1 MRETIEF
8 VGNVTVTGWKL
19 LCAVAVLGLGFL
31 ILDRRGASRAARAVR
46 TARKVESRRTR
57 RAA

>member
-8 VGNVTVTGWKL
+8 VGNLTLTGWKL
-19 LCAVAVLGLGFL
+19 VCTAAVLGLGFL
-31 ILDRRGASRAARAVR
+31 ILDRRERSRAVR
-46 TARKVESRRTR
+46 AVRQVESQRTR

>member
-8 VGNVTVTGWKL
+8 LGNVTVTGWKFV
-19 LCAVAVLGLGFL
+19 CAAAVLGLGFL
-31 ILDRRGASRAARAVR
+31 ILDRRGASRAVRAV
-46 TARKVESRRTR
+46 RKVESRRMR

>member
-8 VGNVTVTGWKL
+8 VGNVTVTGWKV
-19 LCAVAVLGLGFL
+19 LCAAAVLGLGFL
-31 ILDRRGASRAARAVR
+31 ILDRRGASRAVRAV
-46 TARKVESRRTR
+46 RKVESERVR

>member
-8 VGNVTVTGWKL
+8 VGNVTVTGWKI
-19 LCAVAVLGLGFL
+19 LCTAAVLGLGFL
-31 ILDRRGASRAARAVR
+31 ILDRRGASRAARAM
-46 TARKVESRRTR
+46 RKVERPRMR